1 MNRILFLALIV
12 AGCSSTP
19 AYTGNPANAPPTTA
33 GDPGAATPTLA
44 VAAFMAAI
52 NSQDVDA
59 LGLIWGSEK
68 GPAVDLPA
76 KDQLAQRAMIMQCY
90 LKHDSYQIVNDVVAS
105 DKVHIVTL
113 SVTKGTFVRQTTT
126 KVFLGPNNRW
136 FVGETEL
143 QPLKD
148 LCSGQSST
156 K

>member
-1 MNRILFLALIV
+1 MTRVLLTMLIL
-12 AGCSSTP
+12 AGCASTP
-19 AYTGNPANAPPTTA
+19 AYKGNPANAPPTTA
-33 GDPGAATPTLA
+33 GDPGAATPDLA
-44 VAAFMAAI
+44 VKAFMAAI
-52 NSQDVDA
+52 NAQDVDA

-76 KDQLAQRAMIMQCY
+76 KDQLPQRAMIMQCY

-105 DKVHIVTL
+105 EKVHVMTL

-136 FVGETEL
+136 FVGETDL

-148 LCSGQSST
+148 LCSGQSTT